1 MEEENKKLKK
11 ELADMFKALDE
22 KETLIQSNK
31 NEVMMRFSWFETIN
45 GMSIDQKNRGVEE
58 KHWKS

>member
-31 NEVMMRFSWFETIN
+31 NEVMMRFS
-45 GMSIDQKNRGVEE
+45 
-58 KHWKS
+58 